1 MSLFYLVVPLMTYF
15 ECHSEDSLSLYQSL
29 QNFKKYFKCI
39 TFLFTY
45 LKLYIFATVTDK
57 NCETHK

>member
-1 MSLFYLVVPLMTYF
+1 MTYF

-29 QNFKKYFKCI
+29 QNLKKYFKCI